1 MRPCAAMIDYYVR
14 ELALPLAVEGVTIPN
29 PDGSFDIYIN
39 SLLSAPRR
47 EEVLE
52 HELNHI
58 LHDHFYI
65 DMPVSVMERQ
75 ADGEMLNVALHPPAG
90 LITAFHSEDALLN
103 WLRLVLSQRRIN
115 LKI

>member
-1 MRPCAAMIDYYVR
+1 MIDYYVR

-47 EEVLE
+47 KEVLE

-75 ADGEMLNVALHPPAG
+75 ADGFLAENPAMFGIFSICARCSASHALR
-90 LITAFHSEDALLN
+90 S
-103 WLRLVLSQRRIN
+103 V
-115 LKI
+115 

>member
-1 MRPCAAMIDYYVR
+1 MIDYYVR

-75 ADGEMLNVALHPPAG
+75 ADGEVLNVALHPPAG
-90 LITAFHSEDALLN
+90 LITAFHSEEALLN